1 MSYKIPLFNLNFGKE
16 ETAAV
21 VATLESKW
29 LSMGPQCV
37 ELEEK
42 FAAMCGSRH
51 GITVSNCTAALH
63 LALMA
68 MNIKEGDEVIVPSL
82 TFVATANCVRY
93 VGATPVFA
101 DITSLDDLTI
111 SVKDIVNK
119 ITDKT
124 KAIIPMHFAGYP
136 ADMDKIMALAKQH
149 DLKVIEDAC
158 HGPLSEYKG
167 RKLGSIGDAG
177 CFSFFSNKN
186 ISTGEGG
193 ILITN
198 NDEIADRVKLLR
210 SHGMTTMSYQRASG
224 HATTYDVI
232 DSGYNYRMDDLRASI
247 GLVQIE
253 KLQSDL
259 ENRALVRSWY
269 LDELKEIPN
278 IIVPFHNCGEFSSNY
293 VMPIIL
299 KESTVEKRDLLR
311 NVMHEA
317 GIQTS
322 VHYPAVHRFSVFEK
336 YYIDGLELTEYVA
349 DNEITLPMYGALT
362 RDDVRYIVSILKKNL
377 FNGIQ

>member
-1 MSYKIPLFNLNFGKE
+1 MSFKIPLFDLNFGKE

-37 ELEEK
+37 ALEEQ
-42 FAAMCGSRH
+42 FASMCGSKRAV
-51 GITVSNCTAALH
+51 TVTNCTAALH

-68 MNIKEGDEVIVPSL
+68 MDIKEGDEVIVPSL
-82 TFVATANCVRY
+82 TFVATANSVRY

-101 DITSLDDLTI
+101 DITSLEDLTI
-111 SVKDIVNK
+111 SVEDIARK

-136 ADMDKIMALAKQH
+136 ADMDKIMALAKH
-149 DLKVIEDAC
+149 YNLKVVEDAC

-167 RKLGSIGDAG
+167 RKLGSIGDVG

-193 ILITN
+193 MLITN
-198 NDEIADRVKLLR
+198 NDEIADRIKLLR

-232 DSGYNYRMDDLRASI
+232 DSGYNYRMDDIRASI
-247 GLVQIE
+247 GLVQIG
-253 KLQSDL
+253 KLQADL
-259 ENRALVRSWY
+259 EKRAQVRKWY
-269 LDELKEIPN
+269 IEELKNISN
-278 IIVPFHNCGEFSSNY
+278 IIVPFQYCTEFSSNY
-293 VMPIIL
+293 IMPIVM
-299 KESTVEKRDLLR
+299 KDSTAEKRDALR
-311 NVMHEA
+311 DVLHDS

-336 YYIDGLELTEYVA
+336 YNADGLKLTEYVA
-349 DNEITLPMYGALT
+349 DNEVTLPMYSSLRIDDIKFIVAKLKEALE
-362 RDDVRYIVSILKKNL
+362 
-377 FNGIQ
+377 

>member
-1 MSYKIPLFNLNFGKE
+1 MSFKIPLFDLNFGKE

-42 FAAMCGSRH
+42 FAAMCGSKR
-51 GITVSNCTAALH
+51 GVTVTNCTAALH

-68 MNIKEGDEVIVPSL
+68 MDIKEGDEVIVPSL

-111 SVKDIVNK
+111 SVDDIANK
-119 ITDKT
+119 ITPNT

-136 ADMDKIMALAKQH
+136 ADMDRIMALAKKH
-149 DLKVIEDAC
+149 NLKVIEDAC

-167 RKLGSIGDAG
+167 RKLGSIGDVG

-193 ILITN
+193 MLITD
-198 NDEIADRVKLLR
+198 NDEIADRIKLLR
-210 SHGMTTMSYQRASG
+210 SHGMTTMSYQRAAG
-224 HATTYDVI
+224 HATTYDVV

-247 GLVQIE
+247 GLVQIG
-253 KLQSDL
+253 KLQADL
-259 ENRALVRSWY
+259 ESRAKVRSWY
-269 LDELKEIPN
+269 LEELKAIPG
-278 IIVPFHNCGEFSSNY
+278 IVIPFQNCTEFSSNY
-293 VMPIIL
+293 VMPVIL
-299 KESTVEKRDLLR
+299 KESTAEKRDTLR
-311 NVMHEA
+311 DALHSA
-317 GIQTS
+317 GVQTS
-322 VHYPAVHRFSVFEK
+322 VHYPAVHRFSVFERFNSQ
-336 YYIDGLELTEYVA
+336 DLTLTEYVG
-349 DNEITLPMYGALT
+349 DNEITLPMYAAIT
-362 RDDVRYIVSILKKNL
+362 RENVRYIAKALREGLNS
-377 FNGIQ
+377 GE

>member
-1 MSYKIPLFNLNFGKE
+1 MSFKIPLFDLNFDKR

-21 VATLESKW
+21 IATLESKW

-42 FAAMCGSRH
+42 FATMCGSKY

-93 VGATPVFA
+93 VGATPIFA
-101 DITSLDDLTI
+101 DITGLDDLTI
-111 SVKDIVNK
+111 SVKDIENK
-119 ITDKT
+119 ITAKT

-136 ADMDKIMALAKQH
+136 ADMDKIMELAKQY
-149 DLKVIEDAC
+149 DLRVIEDAC

-167 RKLGSIGDAG
+167 RKLGSIGDVG

-193 ILITN
+193 ILITD
-198 NDEIADRVKLLR
+198 NDELAERVKLLR

-224 HATTYDVI
+224 HATAYDVV

-247 GLVQIE
+247 ALVQID
-253 KLQSDL
+253 KLQEDL
-259 ENRALVRSWY
+259 ESRAKVRSWY
-269 LDELKEIPN
+269 LEELKGVAN
-278 IIVPFHNCGEFSSNY
+278 IIVPFHHCNEFSSNY

-299 KESTVEKRDLLR
+299 DKSTVEKRDILR
-311 NVMHEA
+311 NAMHEA

-322 VHYPAVHRFSVFEK
+322 VHYPAVHRFSVFNK
-336 YYIDGLELTEYVA
+336 YNTDNLQLTEYVS
-349 DNEITLPMYGALT
+349 DNEVTLPMYSSLKKE
-362 RDDVRYIVSILKKNL
+362 DVKFIVSKLKEL
-377 FNGIQ
+377 IV